1 MSTYQELKGLKVKY
15 LAANPNPGTAGDVWY
30 DSATYQLKGFVGRAA
45 WSAGSLYVIS
55 ADHTAGTGTQTATL
69 SASDGIPSPAAE
81 VTSTYEYNG
90 SGWASGGSMN
100 TGRGDGYMNMAGTQ
114 TAAFYVGGRPN
125 GSPPVPF
132 GSVKTE
138 EYNGSS
144 WTETGDYP
152 AGMRGV
158 GAFGIQT
165 AGVAAGGND
174 GSPSTATATNNE
186 YDGSSWT
193 SGNNNNTARFN
204 AAAFGTSTAGILVG
218 GYSNPPATT
227 HALTEEYDGSSWT
240 ESGDL
245 PAANNGLAGGGIQT
259 AGLVFGGSAPS
270 VTTATLNYDGS
281 TWTASPGSLSTA
293 RTLLGGAK
301 GGTSLSN
308 LAWCGTPQR
317 NITEEYHNTFEVVTA
332 GAWASGNTMNNT
344 THEARQGAGLQTAA
358 VVWGGYQPSPANNTV
373 DTEEY
378 DGTSWTETANSVTG
392 VTQAAGFGIQTAAVS
407 AGGFDS
413 DGNSG
418 PHETQYLAITEEY
431 NGSSWTAGELMA
443 AADGRSALRGCGT
456 LTAGLA
462 IGGARPGVTP
472 SYLAFVEEYDGT
484 DWTAVTALPGA
495 RGYGMTAGTQTAAL
509 YAGGYT
515 SPPATRHDESYEY
528 DGTNWTAG
536 GDLLTGKSASLSFQ
550 AGTQTDA
557 MHTGGSDGTA
567 TISKSEGY
575 DGTSWSTRPNCSNAR
590 EDGAGAGTAALGLA
604 AGKNTAPRGIT
615 EEFTGETSAETAST
629 IDFD

>member
-1 MSTYQELKGLKVKY
+1 MSTYKELRGLKVKY
-15 LAANPNPGTAGDVWY
+15 VPADTTSPSTAAAGDVWY
-30 DSATYQLKGFVGRAA
+30 NSTTFELKGFVGRAA

-55 ADHTAGTGTQTATL
+55 ADHTAGTGTQTAAL

-81 VTSTYEYNG
+81 ITSTYEYNG

-132 GSVKTE
+132 GSDKTE
-138 EYNGSS
+138 EYNGSA

-165 AGVAAGGND
+165 AGVGAGGND

-301 GGTSLSN
+301 GGTSLAN

-317 NITEEYHNTFEVVTA
+317 NITEEYHQTAMTVTQ
-332 GAWASGNTMNNT
+332 GAWTSGGNVNTV
-344 THEARQGAGLQTAA
+344 AFLAGGAGTQPAGLKFAGKPPNSGLQA
-358 VVWGGYQPSPANNTV
+358 
-373 DTEEY
+373 TEEY
-378 DGTSWTETANSVTG
+378 DGSAWTNSGNLGTARYNVGGCGTQTAGLCISGFTTPPSTLKNEVEEYNGSTWTESGNVNTARRQST
-392 VTQAAGFGIQTAAVS
+392 GFGIQTAAVYV
-407 AGGFDS
+407 GGNVS
-413 DGNSG
+413 GANS
-418 PHETQYLAITEEY
+418 EVEEY
-431 NGSSWTAGELMA
+431 DGSTWTEVTDIPTDTRMG
-443 AADGRSALRGCGT
+443 GSFGT
-456 LTAGLA
+456 LTAGLYM
-462 IGGARPGVTP
+462 GGANGPG
-472 SYLAFVEEYDGT
+472 
-484 DWTAVTALPGA
+484 
-495 RGYGMTAGTQTAAL
+495 
-509 YAGGYT
+509 T
-515 SPPATRHDESYEY
+515 SIFAETYEY
-528 DGTNWTAG
+528 DGTNWTAAA
-536 GDLLTGKSASLSFQ
+536 DLGAALYHNMGS
-550 AGTQTDA
+550 GTQTDGLV
-557 MHTGGSDGTA
+557 TGGWNGSASVA
-567 TISKSEGY
+567 TTSGY
-575 DGTSWSTRPNCSNAR
+575 DGTSWITNPSMARTSYGHSTATSAPS
-590 EDGAGAGTAALGLA
+590 TAALVQYRDGDTD
-604 AGKNTAPRGIT
+604 GS
-615 EEFTGETSAETAST
+615 EEFTAGSTALNLKT
-629 IDFD
+629 ITDS

>member
-1 MSTYQELKGLKVKY
+1 MSTYQELRGLKVKY
-15 LAANPNPGTAGDVWY
+15 LAADPDPGTAGEVWY
-30 DSATYQLKGFVGRAA
+30 NTTTLQLKGFVGRAA

-81 VTSTYEYNG
+81 ITSTYEYNG

-132 GSVKTE
+132 GSDKTE
-138 EYNGSS
+138 EYNGSA

-301 GGTSLSN
+301 GGTSLAN

-332 GAWASGNTMNNT
+332 GAWASANAQNNT
-344 THEARQGAGLQTAA
+344 THEARAAAGSQTAA
-358 VVWGGYQPSPANNTV
+358 VIWGGYLPNPSSVTV

-378 DGTSWTETANSVTG
+378 DGTSWTETANLPIG
-392 VTQAAGFGIQTAAVS
+392 VWNAAGFGTQTAAVS
-407 AGGFDS
+407 AGGTWS
-413 DGNSG
+413 
-418 PHETQYLAITEEY
+418 EQ
-431 NGSSWTAGELMA
+431 GEA
-443 AADGRSALRGCGT
+443 N
-456 LTAGLA
+456 
-462 IGGARPGVTP
+462 I
-472 SYLAFVEEYDGT
+472 
-484 DWTAVTALPGA
+484 
-495 RGYGMTAGTQTAAL
+495 
-509 YAGGYT
+509 
-515 SPPATRHDESYEY
+515 
-528 DGTNWTAG
+528 
-536 GDLLTGKSASLSFQ
+536 
-550 AGTQTDA
+550 
-557 MHTGGSDGTA
+557 
-567 TISKSEGY
+567 
-575 DGTSWSTRPNCSNAR
+575 
-590 EDGAGAGTAALGLA
+590 
-604 AGKNTAPRGIT
+604 
-615 EEFTGETSAETAST
+615 
-629 IDFD
+629 

>member
-1 MSTYQELKGLKVKY
+1 MSTYKELRGLKVKY
-15 LAANPNPGTAGDVWY
+15 VPADTTSPSTAASGDVWY
-30 DSATYQLKGFVGRAA
+30 NSTTFQLKGFVGRAA
-45 WSAGSLYVIS
+45 WSAGSRYIIS
-55 ADHTAGTGTQTATL
+55 ADHTAGTGTQTAAL

-174 GSPSTATATNNE
+174 GPPGNDATATNNE

-245 PAANNGLAGGGIQT
+245 PAATNGLAGGGIQT
-259 AGLVFGGSAPS
+259 SGLVFGGSAPS

-281 TWTASPGSLSTA
+281 SWTASPGSLGTA
-293 RTLLGGAK
+293 RTLLSGAK
-301 GGTSLSN
+301 GGTTLAN

-317 NITEEYHNTFEVVTA
+317 NITEEYNNSFQVVTA
-332 GAWASGNTMNNT
+332 AAWASGGNMNT
-344 THEARQGAGLQTAA
+344 ARYGGGGAGTSDSSALFTSGYSTTASP
-358 VVWGGYQPSPANNTV
+358 GYFS
-373 DTEEY
+373 
-378 DGTSWTETANSVTG
+378 NS
-392 VTQAAGFGIQTAAVS
+392 
-407 AGGFDS
+407 
-413 DGNSG
+413 
-418 PHETQYLAITEEY
+418 EEY
-431 NGSSWTAGELMA
+431 NGSSWTEGPDVSTIGQSSGGSGTTEAAWIAGRGPTPGPGTGPAVATEEFN
-443 AADGRSALRGCGT
+443 GSSWSAGGNMNTDSSGGGGC
-456 LTAGLA
+456 
-462 IGGARPGVTP
+462 
-472 SYLAFVEEYDGT
+472 
-484 DWTAVTALPGA
+484 
-495 RGYGMTAGTQTAAL
+495 GTQTAAL
-509 YAGGYT
+509 Y
-515 SPPATRHDESYEY
+515 SRRSNDSESYNGTAWTAESDY
-528 DGTNWTAG
+528 PSPERFNAGQVGTSTASVIFGGEAPSETYITRTEEWDGSSWTAG
-536 GDLLTGKSASLSFQ
+536 GDTLIPGSFGGGG
-550 AGTQTDA
+550 GTQTDA
-557 MHTGGSDGTA
+557 LQVMGWSPTLSPGRVGVV
-567 TISKSEGY
+567 SKY
-575 DGTSWSTRPNCSNAR
+575 DGTSWSTLPSIATARSSGGTTTNATIP
-590 EDGAGAGTAALGLA
+590 GGTAIFGGA
-604 AGKNTAPRGIT
+604 AGVPTSMSVAT
-615 EEFTGETSAETAST
+615 EEFTAETSADTAST